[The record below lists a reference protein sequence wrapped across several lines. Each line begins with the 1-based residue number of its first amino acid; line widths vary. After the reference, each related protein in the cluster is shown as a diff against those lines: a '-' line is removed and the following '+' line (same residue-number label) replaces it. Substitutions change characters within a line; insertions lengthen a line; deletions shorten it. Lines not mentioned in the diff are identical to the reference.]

1 MKAQSGTSGG
11 VGSSTG
17 LFCGLRD
24 REKEFP
30 KASTKTSWASLEPG
44 LELSGDAV
52 PAIFGELRLL
62 ALWPFGSDA
71 SVSCASLATP
81 AARPPPAG
89 SGVGVVRDRDDRLRR
104 GIAAI
109 RGLTPVGAAAWS
121 RSKAIFCATRDI
133 ATSAL
138 FFAW

>member
-1 MKAQSGTSGG
+1 MIVQ
-11 VGSSTG
+11 
-17 LFCGLRD
+17 
-24 REKEFP
+24 
-30 KASTKTSWASLEPG
+30 
-44 LELSGDAV
+44 ELSGDAV

-62 ALWPFGSDA
+62 ALWPFGRDA

-89 SGVGVVRDRDDRLRR
+89 SGVGVVRDRDERLRR
-104 GIAAI
+104 GMPQF
-109 RGLTPVGAAAWS
+109 GVLTPVGAAAWS

-138 FFAW
+138 FFALVLLPIALSTCGPTEAGGVESYRGVISQLPINPHPNICML